1 MAEPITGELPG
12 LLRRLANPP
21 PFLQELGAIPLGA
34 LLTRALRDLARRRPE
49 IFARL
54 REHRTR
60 SFVIVPTD
68 LGLSFRMVPNGV
80 RATVAV
86 SARRQFDGDVHVR
99 GPILAL
105 LGLLDGTLDGDALF
119 FDRTIAVSGRTDALL
134 ALRNAIEDAELKPS
148 DLLGLRGGVAR
159 QANIRVP
166 HVLSKLRRLAGISL
180 DGVAV

>member
-1 MAEPITGELPG
+1 MVEPVTGELPG

-21 PFLQELGAIPLGA
+21 PLVRELGAMPLGA
-34 LLTRALRDLARRRPE
+34 VLTRAVRDLARRRPE
-49 IFARL
+49 IFSRL
-54 REHRTR
+54 NEHRTR
-60 SFVIVPTD
+60 SFVIAPTD

-86 SARRQFDGDVHVR
+86 SARGQFEGDVHVR

-148 DLLGLRGGVAR
+148 DLLGLSGGLGRVADF
-159 QANIRVP
+159 RVP
-166 HVLSKLRRLAGISL
+166 KVLSKLRRMAGMPL
-180 DGVAV
+180 DEVTP